1 MVSTATWLRYLVSK
15 TQFTLATG
23 FKNYKGG
30 HLKDNELSDFI
41 WKHFLHGKMTFLH
54 WNKGEE
60 MAPTIAGNGATLLV
74 RRIPIPDPT
83 HVYVGDVVVL
93 KNPEKPDDYLVRRLA
108 ATEGYEMASTDEK
121 DEPFV
126 LEKDQCW
133 VVAENEK
140 LKVKE
145 AIDSRTFGPVHMT
158 NIVGRVLYCLRS
170 AVDHG
175 RVQNSHFS
183 MRKDSPVLEV
193 ELDVDEMAKSHKA

>member
-1 MVSTATWLRYLVSK
+1 MVSTFTWLRYLKSK
-15 TQFTLATG
+15 AQYSAALSY
-23 FKNYKGG
+23 KNHKGG
-30 HLKDNELSDFI
+30 LVKDNELFDFL
-41 WKHFLHGKMTFLH
+41 WKHFFHGKMTFLH

-60 MAPTIAGNGATLLV
+60 MAPTISGKGATLLV
-74 RRIPIPDPT
+74 RRLPFPDRRY
-83 HVYVGDVVVL
+83 VYVGDVVVL

-108 ATEGYEMASTDEK
+108 ATGGYEMASTDQK
-121 DEPFV
+121 DESFV
-126 LEKDQCW
+126 LERGQCW

-145 AIDSRTFGPVHMT
+145 ANDSRTFGPIQMT

-175 RVQNSHFS
+175 RVQNSPFS
-183 MRKDSPVLEV
+183 MQNDSPVLEV